1 MQPLYPDLADFL
13 NRRLGPGKYQKLPV
27 EAGTGCPNRDGTLGY
42 GGCIYCSNMAFHP
55 TLLRSAKSVTEQL
68 RDASAFMSRKYPS
81 MRYLAYF
88 QTYTGTYG
96 NEDKLLDLYNEALAF
111 PGVCGLV
118 IGTRPD
124 CVSDTLLDRLANTG
138 RFVMIEYGAETA
150 CETTL
155 KLINRCHTWDDV
167 ADAARRTAMRSIAVG
182 LHLIFGL
189 PGETSGIM
197 LDTIRQVN
205 KLPVDVVKF
214 HQLQVLRGTRLHQMI
229 ENGQISV
236 PELSAAQYA
245 KLCAD
250 AICMLRDDIAIDR
263 LVSQSP
269 PEMLVSPR
277 WGLKR
282 DQMAAMVNAELLR
295 RQLRN

>member
-1 MQPLYPDLADFL
+1 MQPLYPALAAFL
-13 NRRLGPGKYQKLPV
+13 NRKLGPGKYQKLPV
-27 EAGTGCPNRDGTLGY
+27 DAGTGCPNRDGTLGY

-55 TLLRSAKSVTEQL
+55 MPSASAKSVTDQL
-68 RDASAFMSRKYPS
+68 RAASAFMSRKYPM

-88 QTYTGTYG
+88 QAYTGTYG
-96 NEDKLLDLYNEALAF
+96 DEDRLLDMYNEALAF
-111 PGVCGLV
+111 PGVSGLV

-124 CVSDTLLDRLANTG
+124 CVSDSLLDRLANTG

-155 KLINRCHTWDDV
+155 KFINRCHTWEDV
-167 ADAARRTAMRSIAVG
+167 ADAARRTAMRGIAVG

-189 PGETSGIM
+189 PGETSDVM

-214 HQLQVLRGTRLHQMI
+214 HQLQVLCGTRLHQII
-229 ENGQISV
+229 ENGQLTL

-245 KLCAD
+245 SLCAD

-269 PEMLVSPR
+269 PEMLIAPR

-295 RQLRN
+295 RQFKS